1 MLGACGK
8 PANWST
14 WWILD
19 GNDDAECLRAVDY
32 KASLNEAIVEMQRNF
47 HLNFCKKY
55 IWMKIYYLGLV
66 MIMFMV
72 MTVKQEEKVDKLRRV
87 K

>member
-1 MLGACGK
+1 LLGACGK

-47 HLNFCKKY
+47 HLKFCKKNMDEN
-55 IWMKIYYLGLV
+55 ILFGV
-66 MIMFMV
+66 GHDHV
-72 MTVKQEEKVDKLRRV
+72 HGHAS
-87 K
+87 